1 MNSKRTPIMNSQIEL
16 DETGRAWLKGT
27 QIKVIEVA
35 LDKIAYGWSPEEIHF
50 QHPSLSLSQIYAAL
64 SYYYERQTEFDAEI
78 VRQINEADHLA
89 ATARAQPPGLS
100 RKLRKARETKN
111 ALLQR

>member
-1 MNSKRTPIMNSQIEL
+1 MNSARTPIVNSQIEL
-16 DETGRAWLKGT
+16 DETGRAWLRGT

-64 SYYYERQTEFDAEI
+64 AYYYEHQTEFDTEI
-78 VRQINEADHLA
+78 VRQVNEADSLA
-89 ATARAQPPGLS
+89 AKARAQNPTLY
-100 RKLRKARETKN
+100 RKLREAKEAKKS
-111 ALLQR
+111 LLQR